1 MLRIGSMT
9 SSLSPSVK
17 EKLNYLPLANIFTDT
32 RVRVLIEKGFGVI
45 KQQGRLDDKL
55 RDYALQ
61 IAEMI
66 CEMCPG
72 IFLNPND
79 VMTFCGTF
87 MTSSSGENIS
97 TGDVVVH
104 TVELDRGEGVVVKE
118 GSSSTVQVELV
129 LLFLLLNTSS

>member
-1 MLRIGSMT
+1 MLRIGST
-9 SSLSPSVK
+9 TLSPSVK
-17 EKLNYLPLANIFTDT
+17 GKLNYLPLANIF
-32 RVRVLIEKGFGVI
+32 
-45 KQQGRLDDKL
+45 
-55 RDYALQ
+55 
-61 IAEMI
+61 AEMI
-66 CEMCPG
+66 GRLCEMCPG

-87 MTSSSGENIS
+87 MTSSGENIS

-104 TVELDRGEGVVVKE
+104 TVELDRVEGVVVQE